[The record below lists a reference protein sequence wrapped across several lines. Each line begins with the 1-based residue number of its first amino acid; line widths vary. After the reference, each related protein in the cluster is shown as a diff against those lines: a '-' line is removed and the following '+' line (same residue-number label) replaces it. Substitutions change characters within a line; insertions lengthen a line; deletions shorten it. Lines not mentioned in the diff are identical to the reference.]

1 MAARSFLH
9 GYFAKLQ
16 PREARDRYLDKI
28 KCVGRADPYEIPR
41 SSFLDD
47 VSCWPGVTYI
57 HVGMYL
63 LFQKSPYTQD
73 DLMNYK
79 SLQCYRNFESGW
91 VREVL
96 CKEFNDF

>member
-1 MAARSFLH
+1 MAARSFLP

-16 PREARDRYLDKI
+16 PREARYRYLDKI

-47 VSCWPGVTYI
+47 VSCWPCVTYI

-73 DLMNYK
+73 DLMSYK